1 MDESAS
7 AISHSVS
14 AHADTSTCRGESPSQ
29 GTTSS
34 PPSEP
39 ESTPLD
45 DPRFTATPWA
55 DAAPVWPAPAPNGET
70 SAEALSTGG
79 TVVLAHPAPV
89 NASAVDDD
97 DDAADE
103 PKPGSDAPKSSI
115 RKQAWTADEDAKL
128 HELVTRHGPSNW
140 SRIAA
145 DLPSRIGKQCRE
157 RWCNHLSPAVKKE
170 GFSKEE
176 DDNIMRAVA
185 EHGTK
190 WALIVKLIPGRTD
203 NAIKNRWNST
213 TRKMVRVQRR
223 CGGSIPGLGDVDLAT
238 MDAAALA
245 KHLLAH
251 GVTADTA
258 APPKPPAKRKLA
270 LKGGEAA
277 AKSAGDE
284 AMEEGAH
291 DDGDESS
298 PSTGKR
304 RKGAGRRKRSG
315 AAETAETADGLALL
329 RAATFRTT
337 TFNLIEAAAAADEGE
352 ENMEDMVAETPG
364 TLGAAGMDAAEGSSD
379 DGEDAPPHGAAFAF
393 DALTLL
399 AESSSKAAACRSP
412 RVLEAAFALGGAFGS
427 APAVA
432 VAL

>member
-14 AHADTSTCRGESPSQ
+14 AHADASTCRGESPSQ

-170 GFSKEE
+170 VRSPHAIQPPNF
-176 DDNIMRAVA
+176 RALFARLLPSRISCTLPSVC
-185 EHGTK
+185 
-190 WALIVKLIPGRTD
+190 LCPRLSPPFLPRIPAPRAFPRRRT
-203 NAIKNRWNST
+203 T
-213 TRKMVRVQRR
+213 TS
-223 CGGSIPGLGDVDLAT
+223 C
-238 MDAAALA
+238 
-245 KHLLAH
+245 
-251 GVTADTA
+251 
-258 APPKPPAKRKLA
+258 AP
-270 LKGGEAA
+270 
-277 AKSAGDE
+277 
-284 AMEEGAH
+284 
-291 DDGDESS
+291 S
-298 PSTGKR
+298 PST
-304 RKGAGRRKRSG
+304 APSG
-315 AAETAETADGLALL
+315 
-329 RAATFRTT
+329 
-337 TFNLIEAAAAADEGE
+337 
-352 ENMEDMVAETPG
+352 
-364 TLGAAGMDAAEGSSD
+364 
-379 DGEDAPPHGAAFAF
+379 H
-393 DALTLL
+393 
-399 AESSSKAAACRSP
+399 
-412 RVLEAAFALGGAFGS
+412 
-427 APAVA
+427 
-432 VAL
+432 